1 MSPVVSWC
9 SEQGVLRWMRWL
21 LLRRTHPWPHR
32 DGASPGIVEGGPHRG
47 APTIV
52 ADVVAGVT
60 GAVVLA
66 FILPL
71 DLTRAFVAVVGVGG
85 RRGRGRLRTQQFLL
99 WWARRQQLLRR
110 APST

>member
-32 DGASPGIVEGGPHRG
+32 DGASLGIVEGGPHRG
-47 APTIV
+47 APTVV

-66 FILPL
+66 FTLPL
-71 DLTRAFVAVVGVGG
+71 DLTRAFVAVVGVGAG
-85 RRGRGRLRTQQFLL
+85 GGGVG
-99 WWARRQQLLRR
+99 
-110 APST
+110 